1 MCSDL
6 LLSHPEPQNLHI
18 VPTARDPG
26 DGLALSS
33 RNAYLTASGR
43 AVAPTLRQ
51 ALQVAEVAWNAGH
64 PKREC
69 IAQAKKVVDTRVAE
83 AKVAGLE
90 VLIKLDY
97 LEMNDANDFEIL
109 DSATRKTA
117 GDLVILSGAL
127 YIDKT
132 RLIDNILL
140 GDSSDVLAA

>member
-33 RNAYLTASGR
+33 RNAYLTSSGR
-43 AVAPTLRQ
+43 AVAPSLRQ

-69 IAQAKKVVDTRVAE
+69 IAQAKKVVDMHVAE
-83 AKVAGLE
+83 AKAAGLE
-90 VLIKLDY
+90 VFIKLDY

-140 GDSSDVLAA
+140 GDSSDVLAG